1 MNNCILIVEDDRI
14 AASSLAEL
22 LKEEGY
28 VIIGPAKAAADA
40 IVACEK
46 NNHWPDIALCDIRL
60 ANNEK
65 GTELALLL
73 SQRYACE
80 IIFLTA
86 YADQSILQEAFKA
99 SPVMYVVKPYNNL
112 QLLAAVQMAFHK
124 IFTQK
129 KVQQNTILQL
139 TPRERDV
146 LHLIAKGLT
155 TRQIAQKTGLS
166 TETVK
171 THRKNALRRNSISS
185 IPQLIFLMNQ

>member
-1 MNNCILIVEDDRI
+1 MNNSILIVEDDQI
-14 AASSLAEL
+14 AAATLVEL

-28 VIIGPAKAAADA
+28 SIIGPAKTAAEA
-40 IVACEK
+40 IALCEK
-46 NNHWPDIALCDIRL
+46 SNHWPDIALCDIRL
-60 ANNEK
+60 ANNEN
-65 GTELALLL
+65 GTELAQLLV
-73 SQRYACE
+73 QRYACE

-86 YADQSILQEAFKA
+86 YADQSTLQQAFKA

-124 IFTQK
+124 IFAQK
-129 KVQQNTILQL
+129 KVQSNEVLQL
-139 TPRERDV
+139 TPREREIIQ
-146 LHLIAKGLT
+146 LIAKGLT

-185 IPQLIFLMNQ
+185 IPQLVFMMNQ

>member
-1 MNNCILIVEDDRI
+1 MNNCILIVEDDQI

-28 VIIGPAKAAADA
+28 FIIGPVKAAADA
-40 IVACEK
+40 IAACEK
-46 NNHWPDIALCDIRL
+46 NSYWPDIALCDIRL

-65 GTELALLL
+65 GTELAQLLV
-73 SQRYACE
+73 QRYACE

-86 YADQSILQEAFKA
+86 YADQSTLQEAFKA
-99 SPVMYVVKPYNNL
+99 NPVMYVVKPYNNL
-112 QLLAAVQMAFHK
+112 QLLAAVHMAFHK

-129 KVQQNTILQL
+129 KIRSNEILQL
-139 TPRERDV
+139 TAREREIIQ
-146 LHLIAKGLT
+146 LIAKGLT

-171 THRKNALRRNSISS
+171 THRKNALRRNSVSS
-185 IPQLIFLMNQ
+185 IPQLVFLMNQ